1 MEDGCHAAG
10 GCKWRRG
17 WHQSPRP
24 SPISWCGTTKETMCL
39 LLGRTEKS
47 NCCEAVAAPPS
58 LVPRTAPSSAAPSA
72 PNKKADLG
80 KIIWRHGDR
89 APLEKP
95 YPGDLNDE
103 SKWTRGWGQLTI
115 EGMRQME
122 ELGQFLRERYAAA
135 NFLPQHFDRK
145 EIIIRSTDVDRA
157 LESAQSLLSGMFP
170 PQSDGDRFDPALNWA
185 PIAIHATREANHD
198 SLLNPSGF
206 PCARYKHLRQ
216 IVADEISAHLLDK
229 YRPLVDFVRPH
240 LNISKEKPIKMVQ
253 LMALRHIKPEIIHN
267 LPQPKWVHKKWEEF
281 GNKTTIELIMEI
293 RQKSWL
299 PYFNG
304 NEEIIRL
311 NGGILLND
319 LLRRFNIVSQGNA
332 KKLDASKM
340 VLYSSHDSTLL
351 GLLSAL
357 NVKVSSNALDLP
369 PYSACAMIELYEER
383 QNARGNKNYFV
394 KLFYRR
400 NGILEPM
407 AIAGCEAKCDLI
419 NFLQILEPR
428 SIRGGEEELKILCDE
443 KVPNSAARRMG
454 NIPAINHGRQSTVIN
469 GR

>member
-1 MEDGCHAAG
+1 MCELCDFPTTAA
-10 GCKWRRG
+10 RAV
-17 WHQSPRP
+17 P
-24 SPISWCGTTKETMCL
+24 SRHTKFVF
-39 LLGRTEKS
+39 
-47 NCCEAVAAPPS
+47 ND
-58 LVPRTAPSSAAPSA
+58 
-72 PNKKADLG
+72 NKNNKE

-103 SKWTRGWGQLTI
+103 SKWARGWGQLTND
-115 EGMRQME
+115 GMRQME

-145 EIIIRSTDVDRA
+145 E
-157 LESAQSLLSGMFP
+157 
-170 PQSDGDRFDPALNWA
+170 
-185 PIAIHATREANHD
+185 
-198 SLLNPSGF
+198 LLNPSGF

-253 LMALRHIKPEIIHN
+253 LVALRHIKPEIIHN

-299 PYFNG
+299 PYFNE
-304 NEEIIRL
+304 NEEIIHL
-311 NGGILLND
+311 NGGVLLND
-319 LLRRFNIVSQGNA
+319 LLRRLNFVSRGNA

-357 NVKVSSNALDLP
+357 NRVPSNALDLP

-400 NGILEPM
+400 NRILEPM
-407 AIAGCEAKCDLI
+407 AIAGCETKCDMI

-428 SIRGGEEELKILCDE
+428 SIRGGEEELKILCNE
-443 KVPNSAARRMG
+443 KKSNSAARRMG
-454 NIPAINHGRQSTVIN
+454 NIPAINHGTQSTVIN

>member
-1 MEDGCHAAG
+1 M
-10 GCKWRRG
+10 RR
-17 WHQSPRP
+17 
-24 SPISWCGTTKETMCL
+24 TLK
-39 LLGRTEKS
+39 
-47 NCCEAVAAPPS
+47 
-58 LVPRTAPSSAAPSA
+58 
-72 PNKKADLG
+72 
-80 KIIWRHGDR
+80 
-89 APLEKP
+89 
-95 YPGDLNDE
+95 
-103 SKWTRGWGQLTI
+103 
-115 EGMRQME
+115 
-122 ELGQFLRERYAAA
+122 
-135 NFLPQHFDRK
+135 
-145 EIIIRSTDVDRA
+145 IRSTDVDRA

-170 PQSDGDRFDPALNWA
+170 PQSDGDRFDPALNWV

-253 LMALRHIKPEIIHN
+253 LVALRHIKPEIIHN
-267 LPQPKWVHKKWEEF
+267 LPQPKWVHKKWGEF

-311 NGGILLND
+311 NGGVLLND
-319 LLRRFNIVSQGNA
+319 LLLRLNFVSQGNA

-357 NVKVSSNALDLP
+357 NVKVPSNALDLP

-394 KLFYRR
+394 KLFYQR
-400 NGILEPM
+400 NRILEPM
-407 AIAGCEAKCDLI
+407 AIAGCETKCDLI

-428 SIRGGEEELKILCDE
+428 SIRGGEEELKILCNE
-443 KVPNSAARRMG
+443 KESNSAARRMG
-454 NIPAINHGRQSTVIN
+454 NIPAINHGTQSTVIN